1 MEGTKG
7 TMKKKLFGL
16 LAAVGFAV
24 SIAATL
30 VQTELNNVP
39 VSERSGLT
47 QLEYDV
53 MYRDATERPGSSEL
67 LHEKRVGWFVDK
79 VSGERVFHSSSMF
92 DSGTGWP
99 SFTNPYVSAV
109 VTLEKD
115 DSLFMSRIEVR
126 SADGKRHYGHVFQDG
141 PAPTGLRYCMNGAA
155 FRFIPS

>member
-1 MEGTKG
+1 
-7 TMKKKLFGL
+7 MKKVMKAKWIGL
-16 LAAVGFAV
+16 LAATGFAV

-30 VQTELNNVP
+30 TQTEINKVP
-39 VSERSGLT
+39 VSERNGLT

-79 VSGERVFHSSSMF
+79 VSGEKVFHSSTMF

-99 SFTNPYVSAV
+99 SFTNPHAPTA
-109 VTLEKD
+109 VTLETD
-115 DSLFMSRIEVR
+115 NSLFVSRVEVR

-155 FRFIPS
+155 FRFIPG